1 MAANVSLRL
10 RNLGEQVVPKTMKR
24 KMAEQAQEPEQKY
37 SASEL
42 PSEEVMLEIEKKLSL
57 PGWKDPERYIT
68 AAGSVAV
75 PITMKKRIPESFV
88 KVCRHEHAL
97 AEQSTPVQT
106 RPKLCRFFKLNY
118 KPRVL
123 NLTDLPEE

>member
-1 MAANVSLRL
+1 
-10 RNLGEQVVPKTMKR
+10 
-24 KMAEQAQEPEQKY
+24 MAEQAQEPEQKY
-37 SASEL
+37 SDSDSEL
-42 PSEEVMLEIEKKLSL
+42 PSEEVMLEIEEKLSQ
-57 PGWKDPERYIT
+57 PGWEDHERYIT
-68 AAGSVAV
+68 AAGSEAV
-75 PITMKKRIPESFV
+75 PITMRSRIPESFV

-123 NLTDLPEE
+123 NLTDLPED

>member
-1 MAANVSLRL
+1 
-10 RNLGEQVVPKTMKR
+10 
-24 KMAEQAQEPEQKY
+24 MAEQAQEPKTKKLKF

-42 PSEEVMLEIEKKLSL
+42 PPEEVMLAIEKKLSK
-57 PGWKDPERYIT
+57 PGWKNPERYIT
-68 AAGSVAV
+68 AAGSVGV

-106 RPKLCRFFKLNY
+106 RTKLCRFFKLNY

-123 NLTDLPEE
+123 NLTDPPEE